1 MSKEC
6 LIVIYLILAFLVL
19 GIMRNR
25 SESTDLSTTVLIVA
39 RQISGFLATM
49 M

>member
-6 LIVIYLILAFLVL
+6 LILIYLILAFPVP

-25 SESTDLSTTVLIVA
+25 YESTDLSTAMLIAA